1 MSSPSSTDESRAEA
15 HDDPF
20 HLSSARRIVRPSCSL
35 SECESNGESGALQTR
50 QKPDAG
56 IEGSVR
62 GADEK
67 HFQHL
72 RVGLGVQAID
82 S

>member
-35 SECESNGESGALQTR
+35 SECESNGESGR
-50 QKPDAG
+50 CKPDRNLTQG
-56 IEGSVR
+56 
-62 GADEK
+62 
-67 HFQHL
+67 
-72 RVGLGVQAID
+72 
-82 S
+82 